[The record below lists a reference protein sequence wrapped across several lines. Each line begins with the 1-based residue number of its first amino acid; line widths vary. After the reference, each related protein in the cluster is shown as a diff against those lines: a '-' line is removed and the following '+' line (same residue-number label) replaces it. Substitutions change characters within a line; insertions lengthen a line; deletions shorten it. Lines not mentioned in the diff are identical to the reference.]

1 MHAQVRVAGQPEL
14 AILHSPS
21 SLRFDF
27 DGRTMPCTPAST
39 ITRSA
44 LRLRHSCARW
54 RRSLESVMR
63 PAHLELAIER
73 GWLWL
78 HESGSYVKLTPAGAE
93 LFA

>member
-1 MHAQVRVAGQPEL
+1 
-14 AILHSPS
+14 
-21 SLRFDF
+21 
-27 DGRTMPCTPAST
+27 
-39 ITRSA
+39 
-44 LRLRHSCARW
+44 
-54 RRSLESVMR
+54 MR